1 MTLDEHA
8 HRPSGGALSKT
19 EPADDHQHFVPS
31 AERLAEISQF
41 RDEFSRFM
49 LNYQFGLDEM
59 LTKIRILQ
67 TEFEH
72 SHEYSPI
79 EHVTSRLK
87 SPESILNKVH
97 RRGIAMSLPDIKEQI
112 LDIAGVRIVCSFIKD
127 AYAIADMLSA
137 QTDITVLQVKDYIAN
152 PKPNGY
158 KSLHLIVEVPV
169 FLSSGVERV
178 RVELQIRTI
187 AMDFWASL
195 EHKIYYKFDREI
207 PQDMLDGLMEAA
219 RIAGQLD
226 VRMERIHDEIHT
238 PGTSTRPRIPVPG
251 LETFTRLFGDR
262 PETTN

>member
-1 MTLDEHA
+1 MPLNHQTDF
-8 HRPSGGALSKT
+8 P
-19 EPADDHQHFVPS
+19 DDVLPTPNDSAQVQVPLMPTPD
-31 AERLAEISQF
+31 RLGEIKRF

-49 LNYQFGLDEM
+49 LNYQFGLDEI
-59 LTKIRILQ
+59 LTKINILK

-72 SHEYSPI
+72 SNEYSPI

-87 SPESILNKVH
+87 SPESILEKVH
-97 RRGIAMSLPDIKEQI
+97 RRGIAMSLPAIQDEI

-137 QTDITVLQVKDYIAN
+137 QTDITVLQVKDYIAR

-169 FLSSGVERV
+169 FLSSGVEHV

-195 EHKIYYKFDREI
+195 EHKIYYKFEQEI
-207 PQDMLDGLMEAA
+207 PGNMLEGLMEAA
-219 RIAGQLD
+219 EIAGQLD
-226 VRMERIHDEIHT
+226 VTMERIHDEIHS
-238 PGTSTRPRIPVPG
+238 PGTSAKSSIQLPT
-251 LETFTRLFGDR
+251 LETFERLFGGT
-262 PETTN
+262 PES